1 MHDECAAATP
11 LIERMRADSWAR
23 REDTNGM
30 SQAGHTPEALFL
42 PLFTPHLGNAL
53 VTGIA
58 REMLDTHVRIAQNH
72 IRHVVAQDAPSA
84 EDWMSE
90 RTRTTSS
97 EHRGR
102 RLWHTVRR
110 DRSPTPRG
118 SRLAERSARAG
129 LAA

>member
-42 PLFTPHLGNAL
+42 PQFTPHLGNAL

-72 IRHVVAQDAPSA
+72 IRHVVPHDAPPA

-90 RTRTTSS
+90 RRTTSD

-102 RLWHTVRR
+102 RLWHTVRGPLLPAAR
-110 DRSPTPRG
+110 CPLND
-118 SRLAERSARAG
+118 LARAG